1 MITYISIYKKKVY
14 IYIKYKLYIVNYMLY
29 AFDNSPSPCGTA
41 RD

>member
-1 MITYISIYKKKVY
+1 MITYIYLYIIKKVY
-14 IYIKYKLYIVNYMLY
+14 IYNKLYIVNYMLY